1 MNTRFLILLASLGF
15 SAPLFTSCSTTQRK
29 QPDRASSAV
38 SGSVPSD
45 GKSVKAEDDLDEYQV
60 VSIPDPLE
68 PVNRVTFWVNH
79 QLYTFVFRPVS
90 KSYERIFPK
99 PVRTGVYNVF
109 DNVEYP
115 VRFVNDALQGKFGQ
129 AGKETGRFIVNSIVG
144 VGGIGRPA
152 DHIPALANVPRADT
166 AQTLEKWGIGHGFY
180 LVLPLLGP
188 SSMRDTVGLAGD
200 YALNPVSWV
209 SIVYGGYT
217 WIIAIA
223 ATDTL
228 SGMPNKFEA
237 YDGATKNSLDRYL
250 AARTAYSQYRNRGR
264 IEVIPVTNGSP
275 SSTPAAETP
284 RAKNQTPPSATNPKK
299 KKS

>member
-1 MNTRFLILLASLGF
+1 MNTRLYILLALLGLT
-15 SAPLFTSCSTTQRK
+15 APFITGCSTAAKK
-29 QPDRASSAV
+29 QPSPAASAV
-38 SGSVPSD
+38 SGSAHSD
-45 GKSVKAEDDLDEYQV
+45 GKSVKATDDLDEYQV
-60 VSIPDPLE
+60 ESIPDPLE

-90 KSYERIFPK
+90 KTYERVFPK

-115 VRFVNDALQGKFGQ
+115 VRFVNDALQGKFGR
-129 AGKETGRFIVNSIVG
+129 AGQETGRFIVNSIVG

-152 DHIPALANVPRADT
+152 DHIPALADVPAAHT

-188 SSMRDTVGLAGD
+188 RSLRDTVGLAGD

-217 WIIAIA
+217 WIIAIS
-223 ATDTL
+223 ATSTL
-228 SGMPNKFEA
+228 SGMPNKLDA
-237 YDGATKNSLDRYL
+237 YDAATKNSLDRYV
-250 AARTAYSQYRNRGR
+250 AARSAYSQYRSRGR
-264 IEVIPVTNGSP
+264 IEV
-275 SSTPAAETP
+275 TPAPVASPTP
-284 RAKNQTPPSATNPKK
+284 TDSPKK
-299 KKS
+299 KNR